1 MEEAI
6 AATAQLVG
14 RESELRLIDGLLD
27 HVHDRGSAL
36 VVSGEPGIGKSTLLE
51 AARARARELQLS
63 VLKATG
69 VQSEALLAF
78 AGLHQ
83 LLQPVL
89 GNIDELAGPQRDAL
103 LAAFGMTE
111 VSAPDPFLTALAALD
126 LLSEAAAKTPLL
138 VIAEDAQWLD
148 RSTADVLAFVARR
161 LEYEPIVL
169 LAAIRE
175 GFDSPLEQAGLAPLN
190 LEPLDPDAAGALLDS
205 SAPDAPPAV
214 RQRVLD
220 EAAGNPLALV
230 ELPASFGQLDGRARP
245 PAWLP
250 LTTRLARAFAA
261 RLHDLPATT
270 RTALLVAALN
280 DSPSLSEVL
289 AASALL
295 IGPELKI
302 DALLPAVSA
311 RLAQLDDTEITFRH
325 PLMRAA
331 IAQQAS
337 ISQRHAAHSAL
348 ADVLA
353 DQPERRL
360 WHRAASVIGPDE
372 PVAAE
377 LEAASERAGR
387 RGATAI
393 SVAALER
400 AAKLGDTSHR
410 VGRLLRA
417 AELGFEMGRREL
429 VLGLLQEASRLD
441 LGALERAKITWIREG
456 FTDGVPGDPA
466 QARSLAAIADQAAAE
481 GDNDLALKL
490 LNRAA
495 LRCWWSD
502 LGEPAQNDVLAAAE
516 RLDVDAS
523 DPRLLAVLAFAA
535 PISRGSAVIDRLST
549 LAPASVVESGAARL
563 LGTAATAV
571 GAFEPAAG
579 LLATSVAGLRVQGRL
594 GLLARALTLQ
604 AWSAAQL
611 ADLNVGIPAAEEAV
625 RLARETTQP
634 VILATAQA
642 TQAMFAALGGE
653 EDGAETLAA
662 EVEQVCVPI
671 GASAPLAAVQIARG
685 LAALGARRYTDALEH
700 LRRLYDPS
708 EMSYHVAIRC
718 FAIAEL
724 AEAALHAEQRDA
736 VRPNVEEMEA
746 VAKQTASPALHAGL
760 AYTRAL
766 MAADA
771 DAEPLFQAALQS
783 GIGPSPFLRG
793 RAQLAYGEWLRQRKR
808 SAESRA
814 PLRAARE
821 LFDALGTTQWSERA
835 RQQLRA
841 TGETS
846 RRRVPEARD
855 QLTPQELQ
863 ITQLAATG
871 LTNREIGQMLY
882 LSPRTISSHLY
893 RTFPKLGIT
902 SRAELRGVLERGI
915 AEPV

>member
-1 MEEAI
+1 MEGAI
-6 AATAQLVG
+6 AARCQLVG
-14 RESELRLIDGLLD
+14 RQAELRQIASLLD
-27 HVHDRGSAL
+27 HADERGGAL
-36 VVSGEPGIGKSTLLE
+36 VVSGEPGIGKSALLY
-51 AARARARELQLS
+51 AARARASEHQLR

-69 VQSEALLAF
+69 VQSEAVLAF

-89 GNIDELAGPQRDAL
+89 DNVDELAGPQRDAL

-111 VSAPDPFLTALAALD
+111 LSAPDPFLTALAALD
-126 LLSEAAAKTPLL
+126 LLSEAAARTPLL

-161 LEYEPIVL
+161 LQYEPIVM

-175 GFDSPLEQAGLAPLN
+175 GFDSPLERAGLPSLQ
-190 LEPLDPDAAGALLDS
+190 LEPLDPDCARALLDS
-205 SAPDAPPAV
+205 GAPDVSVAV

-230 ELPASFGQLDGRARP
+230 ELPASFAQLNASARL

-250 LTTRLARAFAA
+250 LTTRLERAFAA
-261 RLHDLPATT
+261 RLHDLPAAT

-289 AASALL
+289 VAGELL
-295 IGPELKI
+295 LGPDLKI
-302 DALLPAVSA
+302 DALVPAVSA

-325 PLMRAA
+325 SLMRAA

-337 ISQRHAAHSAL
+337 VSQRHAAHSAL
-348 ADVLA
+348 ADVLT
-353 DQPERRL
+353 DQPERRV

-377 LEAASERAGR
+377 LEAVSERAGR

-400 AAKLGDTSHR
+400 AAKLGDAPHR
-410 VGRLLRA
+410 VPRLLRA
-417 AELGFEMGRREL
+417 AELGFEMGRREV

-441 LGALERAKITWIREG
+441 LGALDQAKITWIRES

-466 QARSLAAIADQAAAE
+466 QARSLAAIADQAAAD

-502 LGEPAQNDVLAAAE
+502 LGEPGQNDVLAAAE
-516 RLDVDAS
+516 RLHVDGS

-535 PISRGSAVIDRLST
+535 PIARGRAVIGRLSM
-549 LAPASVVESGAARL
+549 LAPASVEPGAARL

-571 GAFEPAAG
+571 GAFDQAAG
-579 LLATSVAGLRVQGRL
+579 LLATSVAGLRFQGRL

-604 AWSAAQL
+604 AWTAAQL
-611 ADLNVGIPAAEEAV
+611 VDLNTGIPAAEEAV
-625 RLARETTQP
+625 RLARETSQP
-634 VILATAQA
+634 VILATAKA
-642 TQAMFAALGGE
+642 TQAIFAALGGG
-653 EDGAETLAA
+653 EDAAETLAA

-671 GASAPLAAVQIARG
+671 GASAALAAAQIARG

-708 EMSYHVAIRC
+708 EMPYHVAIRC

-724 AEAALHAEQRDA
+724 AEAALHAGQSEE
-736 VRPNVEEMEA
+736 VRRHVEEMEA
-746 VAKQTASPALHAGL
+746 VARQTASPALHAGL
-760 AYTRAL
+760 AYARAL
-766 MAADA
+766 TAADA
-771 DAEPLFQAALQS
+771 DAEPLFEAALQS
-783 GIGPSPFLRG
+783 DAGASRFLRA
-793 RAQLAYGEWLRQRKR
+793 RVQLAYGEWLRQRKR
-808 SAESRA
+808 SSESRA

-821 LFDALGTTQWSERA
+821 IFDALGTIPWSERA

-915 AEPV
+915 AEPG

>member
-1 MEEAI
+1 
-6 AATAQLVG
+6 
-14 RESELRLIDGLLD
+14 
-27 HVHDRGSAL
+27 
-36 VVSGEPGIGKSTLLE
+36 
-51 AARARARELQLS
+51 
-63 VLKATG
+63 
-69 VQSEALLAF
+69 
-78 AGLHQ
+78 
-83 LLQPVL
+83 
-89 GNIDELAGPQRDAL
+89 
-103 LAAFGMTE
+103 
-111 VSAPDPFLTALAALD
+111 
-126 LLSEAAAKTPLL
+126 
-138 VIAEDAQWLD
+138 
-148 RSTADVLAFVARR
+148 
-161 LEYEPIVL
+161 
-169 LAAIRE
+169 
-175 GFDSPLEQAGLAPLN
+175 
-190 LEPLDPDAAGALLDS
+190 
-205 SAPDAPPAV
+205 
-214 RQRVLD
+214 
-220 EAAGNPLALV
+220 
-230 ELPASFGQLDGRARP
+230 
-245 PAWLP
+245 
-250 LTTRLARAFAA
+250 
-261 RLHDLPATT
+261 
-270 RTALLVAALN
+270 
-280 DSPSLSEVL
+280 
-289 AASALL
+289 
-295 IGPELKI
+295 
-302 DALLPAVSA
+302 
-311 RLAQLDDTEITFRH
+311 
-325 PLMRAA
+325 MRAA

-337 ISQRHAAHSAL
+337 VSQRHAAHAAL
-348 ADVLA
+348 ADVFA
-353 DQPERRL
+353 EQPERRV
-360 WHRAASVIGPDE
+360 WHRAAAVIGPDE

-377 LEAASERAGR
+377 LEAASERALQ

-410 VGRLLRA
+410 VQRLLRA

-441 LGALERAKITWIREG
+441 LGALEQAKITWIREG

-466 QARSLAAIADQAAAE
+466 QARSLAAMADQAAAG

-502 LGEPAQNDVLAAAE
+502 LGEPGHNDVLDAAE
-516 RLDVDAS
+516 RLDVDGS
-523 DPRLLAVLAFAA
+523 DPRLLAVLAFGA

-549 LAPASVVESGAARL
+549 LASASVVEPGAARL

-571 GAFEPAAG
+571 GAFELAAG
-579 LLATSVAGLRVQGRL
+579 LLSTSVAGLRVQGRL

-642 TQAMFAALGGE
+642 TQAILAALGGE
-653 EDGAETLAA
+653 QDGAETLAA
-662 EVEQVCVPI
+662 QVEQVCVPI

-685 LAALGARRYTDALEH
+685 LAALGARRYADALEH

-724 AEAALHAEQRDA
+724 AEAALHAGQREA
-736 VRPNVEEMEA
+736 VRPHVEEMEA
-746 VAKQTASPALHAGL
+746 VAQQTASPALHVGL
-760 AYTRAL
+760 AYARAL
-766 MAADA
+766 MAEDA
-771 DAEPLFQAALQS
+771 DAEPWFEAALRS
-783 GIGPSPFLRG
+783 DIGTSRFLRA
-793 RAQLAYGEWLRQRKR
+793 RVQLAYGEWLRQRKR
-808 SAESRA
+808 TAESRA

-821 LFDALGTTQWSERA
+821 LFDALGTAQWSERA

-915 AEPV
+915 PERG